1 MARWYRTRHGLSRRI
16 ISFRIPGTVI
26 TLGILVVIIIFLFN
40 IVEKN
45 LRPTIIAIGDSKAH
59 VVASEAINRALYDK
73 VLANI
78 NYNDLIYVHK
88 DSQQR
93 ITMMQANSI
102 KIAQI
107 ISLANLEIKENLKY
121 IQEDIIN
128 VPLGQALGSQLL
140 ANYGPVIKVQIAPVG
155 NVDVKFYDE
164 FQQAGINQ
172 VRHILYLQI
181 NTTIKIVIPLVTDT
195 VVVNNSIP
203 IAETI
208 IVGQVPD
215 TYFGLD
221 STLFKRNINN

>member
-1 MARWYRTRHGLSRRI
+1 MARWYRTRYGLKRRFF
-16 ISFRIPGTVI
+16 SFRIPGSVI
-26 TLGILVVIIIFLFN
+26 TVGILLLIVILLFS

-45 LRPTIIAIGDSKAH
+45 LKPTFLTIADSKAH
-59 VVASEAINRALYDK
+59 GIAEDAINKALYDK

-78 NYNDLIYVHK
+78 NYNDLVFVHK

-107 ISLANLEIKENLKY
+107 LSLANLEIKENLNCIK
-121 IQEDIIN
+121 EDTIN
-128 VPLGQALGSQLL
+128 VPLGQAFGSQIL
-140 ANYGPVIKVQIAPVG
+140 ANYGPNIKVSIAPVG

-172 VRHILYLQI
+172 VRHILYLKI
-181 NTTIKIVIPLVTDT
+181 NTTIKIVIPLVSET
-195 VVVNNSIP
+195 VLVENNIP

-221 STLFKRNINN
+221 STFFKQNKNN